1 MLSPW
6 FNQND
11 PMWKDIDR
19 IRQEIEQL
27 FDLGT
32 PVSNIR
38 GVARGTFPAVNV
50 GETTEDVIVF
60 ILAPGMDSGK
70 IELTMEKNLLMVAA
84 ERDTDRDIEKEEGP
98 RQDAYH
104 RRERFTG
111 GFRRVISLPEGVDPN
126 KVEAK
131 YTDGILTVT
140 IGKKEEEKARRIDVA
155 VA

>member
-6 FNQND
+6 FTQND
-11 PMWKDIDR
+11 PIWKDMDR
-19 IRQEIEQL
+19 VRRELEQL

-50 GETTEDVIVF
+50 GETTDDVKVF
-60 ILAPGMDSGK
+60 ILAPGIDPAK

-84 ERDTDRDIEKEEGP
+84 ERDTERDIEKEKGP

-111 GFRRVISLPEGVDPN
+111 GFRRVISLPEGADPG

-131 YTDGILTVT
+131 YADGILTVT
-140 IGKKEEEKARRIDVA
+140 IGKKEEEKARKINVA